1 MNVMLC
7 NVIIGSIG
15 VTLKVP
21 LHRIINLPTRNLF
34 RTASPE
40 NDLNNSKR
48 NEAAEVNCLM

>member
-1 MNVMLC
+1 MLC